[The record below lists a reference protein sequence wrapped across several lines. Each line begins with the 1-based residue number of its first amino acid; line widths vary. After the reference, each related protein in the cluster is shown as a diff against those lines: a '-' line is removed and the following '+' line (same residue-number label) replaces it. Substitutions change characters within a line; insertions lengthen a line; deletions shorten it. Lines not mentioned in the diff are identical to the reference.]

1 MILGQLIGQ
10 LSLVVAIP
18 ILTRVFSPAEMG
30 VYQIATAVALI
41 LQPLASLRLEFYIPL
56 VPDQQA
62 LRRYMRI
69 GYLATIAIT
78 LLAAGV
84 SLVLLLTGSSTAAE
98 TAAMIGLIV
107 AAYAWMNLDNARLIR
122 NGEHRRLAV
131 RNAISGLL
139 AAGLQLVAAVT
150 LHSVLALA
158 LAILIG
164 RAVSILATRP
174 RGDGIAA
181 STASSLIPALTP
193 RRIALAV
200 GSGVVWTAS
209 MQAITVASGT
219 AFGTA
224 ASGYV
229 GVAQRVA
236 GAPIA
241 LIGQALSQIV
251 QGGAA
256 AAIRADS
263 PTVVAI
269 LRKQILRL
277 GGVAVLMSVALI
289 VLAPILAV
297 PVFGPGWETAGTVT
311 AILAVPMSF
320 QLVVA
325 PITPLLP
332 MLARE
337 GLLFGLQLMRLGL
350 VVIVCGAMIIS
361 GAGLIATCVAFAVV
375 TTLAYVIMVTVL
387 LVVARGHDRRMGE
400 ATA

>member
-1 MILGQLIGQ
+1 MIIGQLIGQ

-18 ILTRVFSPAEMG
+18 ILTRIFSPAEMG

-56 VPDQQA
+56 VPDEHV
-62 LRRYMRI
+62 LRRYLRI
-69 GYLATIAIT
+69 GYLSTVAIAVVACG
-78 LLAAGV
+78 LG
-84 SLVLLLTGSSTAAE
+84 LVLALAGASVAAE
-98 TAAMIGLIV
+98 TTTMVGLII

-122 NGEHRRLAV
+122 TGEHGRLAV

-139 AAGLQLVAAVT
+139 AAGLQLVAAFV

-158 LAILIG
+158 VAILVG
-164 RAVSILATRP
+164 RAISILTTRP
-174 RGDGIAA
+174 RGDAV
-181 STASSLIPALTP
+181 TASHATTVIPTLTP

-209 MQAITVASGT
+209 MQAITVASGS

-256 AAIRADS
+256 TVIRANQPS
-263 PTVVAI
+263 VVAI

-277 GGVAVLMSVALI
+277 GGVAAVMAVALI

-311 AILAVPMSF
+311 AILAIPMSF

-350 VVIVCGAMIIS
+350 VVIVCGATIIA
-361 GAGLIATCVAFAVV
+361 GGGLIVTCIAFAIV
-375 TTLAYVIMVTVL
+375 TTIAYVIMVSVL
-387 LVVARGHDRRMGE
+387 LAVARGHDRRIIE
-400 ATA
+400 ANE